1 MDGNQR
7 RRRPNERI
15 GMGDKGI
22 DAAPTK
28 VWLVVLNWNNGR
40 DTVECLDSVL
50 SVADPAIVGVVTC
63 DNGSTD
69 DSMQRIHQWA
79 VQQGVALPS
88 FDWRGGEFQPTASV
102 DPSTA
107 APAAPRFVL
116 LQTGANL
123 GFAGGNNIG
132 IRFVQQREEFDQ
144 ILLLN
149 NDALLAPG
157 AVSAMAARMQQD
169 AGVGMCGCTVVYHHT
184 PDRVQAWGGAHFRPC
199 LARAN
204 HLGAHAPVSA
214 APDPADVERQLDYII
229 GAALMIS
236 RPCLQAIGLMEER
249 YFLYY
254 EEIDWAVRA
263 RRAGYTLAFAPG
275 AVVFHKEGGTSGS
288 SSNQARR
295 SLLSEHYMV
304 RSALLFTRKFYPLWL
319 PTVLAFLFAKTMQAW
334 LTQRDGRRAWV
345 RLRAMVGLA
354 LAR

>member
-1 MDGNQR
+1 M
-7 RRRPNERI
+7 
-15 GMGDKGI
+15 KSC
-22 DAAPTK
+22 
-28 VWLVVLNWNNGR
+28 VWIVLLNWNNGR

-50 SVADPAIVGVVTC
+50 SVADPAIAGVEIC
-63 DNGSTD
+63 DNGSID
-69 DSMQRIHQWA
+69 DSMQCIRQWA
-79 VQQGVALPS
+79 AQQGVALPS
-88 FDWRGGEFQPTASV
+88 FESRGGEFQPMAGA
-102 DPSTA
+102 DRPTA
-107 APAAPRFVL
+107 ALAAHSAPRFVL

-123 GFAGGNNIG
+123 GFAGGNNVG
-132 IRFVQQREEFDQ
+132 LRFVQQREAFDQ

-149 NDALLAPG
+149 NDALLTPG
-157 AVSAMAARMQQD
+157 AVSGMAARMQQD
-169 AGVGMCGCTVVYHHT
+169 GRVGMCGCTVVYHHT
-184 PDRVQAWGGAHFRPC
+184 PDRVQAWGGAHFRPW

-214 APDPADVERQLDYII
+214 APDPTDVERHLDYII

-236 RPCLQAIGLMEER
+236 RPCLEAIGLMEER

-263 RRAGYTLAFAPG
+263 RRAGYNLAFAPG
-275 AVVFHKEGGTSGS
+275 VVVFHKEGGTSGS

-319 PTVLAFLFAKTMQAW
+319 PTVLAFLFAKTMHAW
-334 LTQRDGRRAWV
+334 LAQRDGRRAWV
-345 RLRAMVGLA
+345 RLRAMMGLA